1 MGLKCPEHAGKV
13 VEAAGVEPASE
24 GTYQQASTCV
34 AALEYSQLPSK
45 SDANRQPPAPK
56 RLIVAVRDSRRQP
69 ACLMAS
75 DPQPPGQAKADVTAY

>member
-1 MGLKCPEHAGKV
+1 M

-34 AALEYSQLPSK
+34 AALDYSQPPSK
-45 SDANRQPPAPK
+45 NGGNRQPLAPK

-75 DPQPPGQAKADVTAY
+75 DPQPPGEAKADVTA